1 MLCGAFHDTAKNP
14 ARAPSEP
21 STFGRGKYRVTTAL
35 QTHTLVI
42 VPRLLPLNLP
52 GIPILF
58 STIYAGLPLE
68 RHLPRSVISNVAAF
82 RHHFSSDV
90 ETQTGDESDIS
101 SCAPSKPDFEGVLSP
116 YQMATLPANEE
127 PPITGCFVWGSTC
140 GNLRLDAGQ
149 EACAEKAGNTCK
161 NCYLIKVNS
170 RYIEAVPSI

>member
-1 MLCGAFHDTAKNP
+1 MYFWRSCSTELLSMLCGAFHDTAKNP

-82 RHHFSSDV
+82 RHHFL
-90 ETQTGDESDIS
+90 QTRKPRRGTSRISAAVHLPNPTLRVSFHLTKWLLYLPTRNHLSQVALSGDLLAVIS
-101 SCAPSKPDFEGVLSP
+101 GWMQAKKLVRRRRGTLART
-116 YQMATLPANEE
+116 AT
-127 PPITGCFVWGSTC
+127 
-140 GNLRLDAGQ
+140 
-149 EACAEKAGNTCK
+149 
-161 NCYLIKVNS
+161 
-170 RYIEAVPSI
+170 